1 MAGSRA
7 AELDEIERLKAKL
20 QPLPQKGQ
28 DFAFVG
34 EPGSDRARIAGMYE
48 RLERYDDAVR
58 WYLEA
63 ADYAAAVGM
72 LPRAYAWA
80 RMGLKVNPLD
90 PTARERVAQ
99 ITAQLGLADAEA

>member
-1 MAGSRA
+1 MADRREEL
-7 AELDEIERLKAKL
+7 AEIDRLKQRL

-28 DFAFVG
+28 DFAFT
-34 EPGSDRARIAGMYE
+34 EPPGADRARIAGMYE

-63 ADYAAAVGM
+63 ADYAAAVGL

-80 RMGLKVNPLD
+80 RMALKVNPLD
-90 PTARERVAQ
+90 PTARERAAQ